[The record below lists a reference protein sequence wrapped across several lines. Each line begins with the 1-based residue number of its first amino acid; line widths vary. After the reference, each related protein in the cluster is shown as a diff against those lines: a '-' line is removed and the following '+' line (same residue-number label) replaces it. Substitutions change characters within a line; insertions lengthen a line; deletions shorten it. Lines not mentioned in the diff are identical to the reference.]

1 MLSLRV
7 QLVSPLSIQLELQVR
22 LCPLKLKLR
31 VIIIC
36 SPKAVPALTCNASA
50 NGVVM
55 VTWSYI
61 HTGGLPLTNVSMSY
75 TFEDEF
81 IISRPVPVSI
91 SSVDTTRITVPNLE
105 EGYRYTFNV
114 TSQNIVGATSALCGV
129 VIPTSGKV
137 YIRKVMVIQS
147 CDHKSLPSESPPSL
161 CFLSLS
167 FLQISQ
173 LLKIILLL

>member
-1 MLSLRV
+1 MF
-7 QLVSPLSIQLELQVR
+7 
-22 LCPLKLKLR
+22 
-31 VIIIC
+31 
-36 SPKAVPALTCNASA
+36 AVPALTCNASA

-105 EGYRYTFNV
+105 AGFRYTFNV
-114 TSQNIVGATSALCGV
+114 TSQNTVGATSALCGLL
-129 VIPTSGKV
+129 IPVPGNCT
-137 YIRKVMVIQS
+137 
-147 CDHKSLPSESPPSL
+147 HK
-161 CFLSLS
+161 
-167 FLQISQ
+167 INM
-173 LLKIILLL
+173 